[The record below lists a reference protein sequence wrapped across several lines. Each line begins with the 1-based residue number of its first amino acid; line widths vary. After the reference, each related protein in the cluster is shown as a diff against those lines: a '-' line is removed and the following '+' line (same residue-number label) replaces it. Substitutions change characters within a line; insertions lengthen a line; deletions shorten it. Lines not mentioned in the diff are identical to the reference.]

1 MTLSHGH
8 SQGPLSSHPYHDNC
22 LPNISCLSETFTIL
36 KNVVLYLQTH
46 ICFQTLTIVNN
57 HFLLIHSTSA
67 SRSKWII
74 INCNWHHHHLWMF
87 SDVVL
92 QCVCESEECDKSDI
106 SLSRISTK
114 FHPICKFSADEAD
127 FQIKQ
132 RHKLNCTLLNMFIW
146 LKSIKLTSGK
156 FIKSWRFLY
165 GSSSINSGKK
175 ENCAKIRCQ
184 QVCWT
189 MHCNKPVQTMVM
201 DYETHFS

>member
-1 MTLSHGH
+1 MFVWNIYHLEKCCLIFANSH
-8 SQGPLSSHPYHDNC
+8 L
-22 LPNISCLSETFTIL
+22 LPDINIV
-36 KNVVLYLQTH
+36 KN
-46 ICFQTLTIVNN
+46 N
-57 HFLLIHSTSA
+57 FLLIHSTSA
-67 SRSKWII
+67 SQSKWII
-74 INCNWHHHHLWMF
+74 INCNWLFNIIITCLWMF

-132 RHKLNCTLLNMFIW
+132 RHKLNCTLLIMFIW

-201 DYETHFS
+201 DYETHFL